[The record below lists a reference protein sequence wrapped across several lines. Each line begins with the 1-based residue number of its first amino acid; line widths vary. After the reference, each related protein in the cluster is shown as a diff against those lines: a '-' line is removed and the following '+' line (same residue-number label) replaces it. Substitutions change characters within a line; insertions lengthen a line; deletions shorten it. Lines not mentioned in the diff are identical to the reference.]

1 MNTTSNQNRVTTDK
15 DANRDPITG
24 TPGAHPVGVG
34 VGAAGGGAA
43 GAAIGAI
50 GGPVGMAVG
59 AVAGAVAGGLAGKA
73 VAESVDPTAEDAYW
87 EENYSSRPYVD
98 RTNSYDDYRPAYR
111 TGYEGYTKYAGRRF
125 EDVEDDLASD
135 YENTKGSGRLSWERA
150 KQATRDAWHKV
161 ERALPGDAD
170 GDGR

>member
-1 MNTTSNQNRVTTDK
+1 MNTATRDRTTDK
-15 DANRDPITG
+15 DANRDPLSG
-24 TPGAHPVGVG
+24 APGAHPVGVG

-50 GGPVGMAVG
+50 GGPVGSAVG
-59 AVAGAVAGGLAGKA
+59 AVIGAVAGGLTGKA
-73 VAESVDPTAEDAYW
+73 VAESIDPTAEDAYW
-87 EENYSSRPYVD
+87 EENYANRPYIEGD
-98 RTNSYDDYRPAYR
+98 YTYDDYRPAYR
-111 TGYEGYTKYAGRRF
+111 AGYEGYSKYRGRRF
-125 EDVEDDLASD
+125 EDVENDLERD
-135 YENTKGSGRLSWERA
+135 YSGYKGSGRLTWERA